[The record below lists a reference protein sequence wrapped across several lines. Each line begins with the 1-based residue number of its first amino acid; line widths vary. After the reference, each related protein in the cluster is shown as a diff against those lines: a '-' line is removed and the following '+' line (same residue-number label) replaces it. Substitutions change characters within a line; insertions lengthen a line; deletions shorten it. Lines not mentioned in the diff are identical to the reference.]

1 MSDKSRTTKA
11 LEEYRQALRDGAFIG
26 LCALL
31 KYIAEGGHLDAR
43 DMEEAALNSID
54 EAIQKT
60 NRGMKRNGLEG
71 VKSIFQDALADWVM
85 NLPADETGTPRRVRE
100 GIREVAEELAREEPG
115 AVGPG
120 FPLLVLPAVRRR
132 RPHIIEQLEST
143 DPGYGDHV
151 YQTVTMWIP
160 RALRGGP

>member
-1 MSDKSRTTKA
+1 MSSMAVRVVAPLDSSGKSRTTKA

-71 VKSIFQDALADWVM
+71 VKSIFQDGVAPAMTDTFPFGPTKEVCHGGKRTRAVSARVQGADGR
-85 NLPADETGTPRRVRE
+85 ACE
-100 GIREVAEELAREEPG
+100 IRA
-115 AVGPG
+115 
-120 FPLLVLPAVRRR
+120 
-132 RPHIIEQLEST
+132 
-143 DPGYGDHV
+143 
-151 YQTVTMWIP
+151 
-160 RALRGGP
+160 